1 MAGIYRPALPARGS
15 SPASRKSR
23 RSRRMLRR
31 GAVASGLA
39 AAAVVVAACG
49 SPGGSTS
56 AGGGSTSAGGGST
69 GSGGNAGAAAGTV
82 STRNLTGIGTALVT
96 SSGMTIY
103 TPKTPAES
111 KGNIKC
117 MGSCLSFWFPVTGS
131 PADLR
136 SSGLPGTIGTI
147 HRPDDGKTQLTYN
160 GRPLY
165 TFRLD
170 TAAGQAHGN
179 NFTDNFSGTS
189 FTWQVVVSHGTA
201 GGAASPTSSP
211 GYSYG
216 NGY

>member
-1 MAGIYRPALPARGS
+1 
-15 SPASRKSR
+15 
-23 RSRRMLRR
+23 MLRR
-31 GAVASGLA
+31 GAVVSGLA

-49 SPGGSTS
+49 SSGGNTS
-56 AGGGSTSAGGGST
+56 SGGGNAGST
-69 GSGGNAGAAAGTV
+69 GSGKSAGAAAGTV
-82 STRNLTGIGTALVT
+82 STRDLTGIGTALVT

-111 KGNIKC
+111 TGNIKC
-117 MGSCLSFWFPVTGS
+117 TGSCLSFWFPVTGS
-131 PADLR
+131 LAHLG

-160 GRPLY
+160 GKPLY

-179 NFTDNFSGTS
+179 NFTDNFGGTS

>member
-1 MAGIYRPALPARGS
+1 MTGIYRPALPARCS
-15 SPASRKSR
+15 SQASRKSR

-31 GAVASGLA
+31 GAVVSGLA
-39 AAAVVVAACG
+39 AAAVVLAACG

-56 AGGGSTSAGGGST
+56 AGGGSTGN
-69 GSGGNAGAAAGTV
+69 GGNAGAAAGTV
-82 STRNLTGIGTALVT
+82 STRNLTGIGAALVT

-117 MGSCLSFWFPVTGS
+117 TGSCLSFWFPVTGS
-131 PADLR
+131 PADLG

-160 GRPLY
+160 GKPLY

-211 GYSYG
+211 GYNYG

>member
-1 MAGIYRPALPARGS
+1 
-15 SPASRKSR
+15 
-23 RSRRMLRR
+23 MLRR
-31 GAVASGLA
+31 GAVVSGLA
-39 AAAVVVAACG
+39 VAAVVVAACG
-49 SPGGSTS
+49 SPGGNTS
-56 AGGGSTSAGGGST
+56 SGGGNAGST
-69 GSGGNAGAAAGTV
+69 GSGGNAGTV
-82 STRNLTGIGTALVT
+82 STRDLTGIGTALVT

-117 MGSCLSFWFPVTGS
+117 TGSCLSFWLPVTGS
-131 PADLR
+131 PADLG

-160 GRPLY
+160 GKPLY

-201 GGAASPTSSP
+201 GGAASPVSSP

>member
-1 MAGIYRPALPARGS
+1 MAGIYRPARPARGS
-15 SPASRKSR
+15 SRASRESR

-31 GAVASGLA
+31 GAVVSGLA
-39 AAAVVVAACG
+39 AAALVVAACG
-49 SPGGSTS
+49 SPGGNTS
-56 AGGGSTSAGGGST
+56 SGGGNAGST
-69 GSGGNAGAAAGTV
+69 GSGGNAGAAAAGTV
-82 STRNLTGIGTALVT
+82 STRDLTGIGTALVT

-111 KGNIKC
+111 TGNIKC
-117 MGSCLSFWFPVTGS
+117 TGSCLSFWFPVTGS
-131 PADLR
+131 PADLG

-160 GRPLY
+160 GKPLY

-179 NFTDNFSGTS
+179 NFTDSFSGTS

-201 GGAASPTSSP
+201 GGAASPASSP